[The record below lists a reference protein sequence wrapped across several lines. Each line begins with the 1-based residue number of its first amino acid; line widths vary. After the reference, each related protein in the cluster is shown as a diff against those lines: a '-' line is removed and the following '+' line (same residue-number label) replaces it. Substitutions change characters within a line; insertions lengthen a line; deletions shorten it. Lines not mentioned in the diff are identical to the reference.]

1 MNVRLAFLATLL
13 IVATAAGTASA
24 KVRNVTDPD
33 APRSLPAQ
41 GAVSVR
47 WEDPAQFSEI
57 RFSHNRAEARRGNWI
72 QQLASH
78 LRERAQ
84 KRLPAGQ
91 RLDVDIID
99 VQRAGNY
106 EPWRG
111 IAFVDVR
118 VVRDLYPPRMT
129 LTFKRIGADGQVIAE
144 GERKLSD
151 MGFLT
156 GANATRSSDPL
167 RYEKNMIDRWL
178 ARELATPGA

>member
-1 MNVRLAFLATLL
+1 MHLRPAFLATLL
-13 IVATAAGTASA
+13 IVATATGTASA
-24 KVRNVTDPD
+24 RVRNVTDPD

-57 RFSHNRAEARRGNWI
+57 RYSHNRTEARRGNWI

-78 LRERAQ
+78 LRDRAQ

-91 RLDVDIID
+91 RLDVAIID
-99 VQRAGNY
+99 VQRAGHY

-111 IAFVDVR
+111 IAFADVR
-118 VVRDLYPPRMT
+118 VIRDLYPPRMT
-129 LTFKRIGADGQVIAE
+129 LVFRRTGVDGQVIAE
-144 GERKLSD
+144 GERTLSD

-156 GANATRSSDPL
+156 GANAAGNSDPL

-178 ARELATPGA
+178 ARELAAPGG